1 MLVIKKEYT
10 RSSNYRM
17 VFFEENKPAFRNKYY
32 QCAYCGRL
40 LTKDT
45 VTIDH
50 LLPIQKVKRNKDRN
64 VYKYILK
71 KGGIKNINDPRNLV
85 AACDTCNKKKGS
97 KGGWWIAL
105 GLIGRYPVFWMI
117 SDSLL
122 FIALI
127 ILLARIF

>member
-64 VYKYILK
+64 VYKYIE
-71 KGGIKNINDPRNLV
+71 
-85 AACDTCNKKKGS
+85 
-97 KGGWWIAL
+97 
-105 GLIGRYPVFWMI
+105 
-117 SDSLL
+117 
-122 FIALI
+122 
-127 ILLARIF
+127 ILLLRVIPVTRKRDQKEDGG

>member
-64 VYKYILK
+64 
-71 KGGIKNINDPRNLV
+71 DPRNLV